1 MPARNRAGI
10 PQSFELEVQLYWL
23 IQALG
28 GKRIMLAKM
37 SSVFAVSAIL
47 TAAFIG
53 ARTAQ
58 AQDASSS
65 LADQLKSQYKIAKVG
80 MDSSGWSVTEPGTV
94 LVIQKGGIL
103 GVPPANL
110 TIATATFKDGE
121 LHGPNGFV
129 TATLAKVSRQLPIG
143 EKVYI
148 FKMDISAKS
157 DKISLFIIECDSCNN
172 VQQPAAYKALLVFQ
186 FPKGY
191 LDKADPSQV
200 EDVITQILA
209 PDSGSASNDQQQTP
223 QQQPAQAQ
231 PPAASQTDSAP
242 ATVQIGQTIDQVKA
256 ILGTPEKVFDVGK
269 KQIYVYKDV
278 KITFVDGKVSDV
290 Q

>member
-1 MPARNRAGI
+1 MPARVSYA
-10 PQSFELEVQLYWL
+10 
-23 IQALG
+23 
-28 GKRIMLAKM
+28 
-37 SSVFAVSAIL
+37 FAVAAIF
-47 TAAFIG
+47 TTGFFC

-65 LADQLKSQYKIAKVG
+65 LAGQLKSQYKIAKVG

-121 LHGPNGFV
+121 LHGPGGFV
-129 TATLAKVSRQLPIG
+129 TATLAKVSRLLNIG

-157 DKISLFIIECDSCNN
+157 DKISLFIIECDACNN
-172 VQQPAAYKALLVFQ
+172 VQQPSAYKALLVFQ

-191 LDKADPSQV
+191 LDKADASQV
-200 EDVITQILA
+200 EDVITQVLA
-209 PDSGSASNDQQQTP
+209 PDSGSGSGDQQQAPP

-231 PPAASQTDSAP
+231 QPATNQPDSAP
-242 ATVQIGQTIDQVKA
+242 LTVQIGQTMDQVKA
-256 ILGTPEKVFDVGK
+256 ILGPPEKTFDVGK

-278 KITFVDGKVSDV
+278 KITFVDGKVADV

>member
-1 MPARNRAGI
+1 M
-10 PQSFELEVQLYWL
+10 F
-23 IQALG
+23 
-28 GKRIMLAKM
+28 AKM
-37 SSVFAVSAIL
+37 SSVLAVSAIL
-47 TAAFIG
+47 TATSLG

-65 LADQLKSQYKIAKVG
+65 LADQLKSQYKIARVG

-129 TATLAKVSRQLPIG
+129 TATLAKVSRLLNIG

-157 DKISLFIIECDSCNN
+157 DKVSLFIIECNACNN

-191 LDKADPSQV
+191 LDKADSSQV
-200 EDVITQILA
+200 QDVISQVLA
-209 PDSGSASNDQQQTP
+209 PDSSSGSNDQQQPP
-223 QQQPAQAQ
+223 QQQQSAQAQ
-231 PPAASQTDSAP
+231 PAAASQPDSAP
-242 ATVQIGQTIDQVKA
+242 TTVQIGQTIDQVKA
-256 ILGTPEKVFDVGK
+256 VLGSPEKVFDLGK